1 MVFAR
6 RGVFPY
12 FFSGLHVLNLASSL
26 DSERTSMIRRK
37 LTRSVVL
44 GLMILGALSTVAWV
58 YPEHR
63 AIFLIA
69 IGNLDADRRAVLD
82 RLWGQAR
89 VGHEQRL
96 TETVGDFAQGQK
108 PSHIDYGAWPAIA
121 GDHSCSPKN
130 LLDIVLTSDWILEVA
145 DITAH
150 LKGHLDNAARDA
162 GNELAEQDAR
172 RDNAM
177 RNADLQLQRAD
188 PEYATRAGG
197 NAVHYPLGRKSTETT
212 PHEYFDT
219 CLAANAEISAFGAYA
234 WYHYSALLKAS
245 RYARE
250 TLSDAERSALA
261 IAILADEAY
270 ASHFLQDLFAAGHA
284 AVTRGNSAVRKG
296 THDYYNEFG
305 YETALWN
312 GKSVV
317 LVGDA
322 YMRPKDA
329 DLAAQAVRKSLE
341 QVLDASVG
349 KGPGSLL
356 SSREA
361 VPSAADTLNTCKWW
375 TLPARD
381 FDTAFTDPLVEVIPL
396 TPVPGLAEG
405 YGELPRFR
413 AELGAFV
420 GIAPAVRASTI
431 FGAFAPEEK
440 TVGGVASLEF
450 AARFGVGLE
459 GIMNK
464 SSDGLAFLDLGLRQ
478 DSPSTT
484 NVVDDPELDQYGN
497 LFAAIP
503 GRIALTGRIRLPFW
517 LIPGDLLIAA
527 PILLIT
533 SPETLTRMG
542 VEATNG
548 GLFPWQ
554 ARMFTSFGSFQLILG
569 REIGASFYGY
579 FGRDNRILIPD
590 YDLGEVLVV
599 EIHSIQFDFP
609 ILEYRPFR
617 SFSYDQTSSLVF
629 KVFAG
634 LDYPT
639 FASVILPEGIRAPE
653 LRSVWSA
660 GIRLSFDWRHYF

>member
-1 MVFAR
+1 MNRHRVDNRVA
-6 RGVFPY
+6 
-12 FFSGLHVLNLASSL
+12 
-26 DSERTSMIRRK
+26 
-37 LTRSVVL
+37 L
-44 GLMILGALSTVAWV
+44 GLVILGALFTVAWV

-69 IGNLDADRRAVLD
+69 IQKLDDDRRAVLD
-82 RLWGQAR
+82 ELWKQAR
-89 VGHEQRL
+89 VGHQDRL
-96 TETVGDFAQGQK
+96 TETVADLAQREK
-108 PSHIDYGAWPAIA
+108 PSQIDYGAWPAIA
-121 GDHSCSPKN
+121 GDHSCSPEN
-130 LLDIVLTSDWILEVA
+130 LSDIVLTSNWILEVA
-145 DITAH
+145 DVAAH
-150 LKGHLDNAARDA
+150 LKNHLDEASREAA
-162 GNELAEQDAR
+162 GNLAEQNAQ

-177 RNADLQLQRAD
+177 RDADLQLQRAD
-188 PEYATRAGG
+188 PQYATRAGG
-197 NAVHYPLGRKSTETT
+197 NAVHYPLGRASSETT
-212 PHEYFDT
+212 PRQYFEM
-219 CLAANAEISAFGAYA
+219 CLAADAEMNAFGAYA
-234 WYHYSALLKAS
+234 WYHYSALLKGL

-250 TLSDAERSALA
+250 TLSNAERSALA
-261 IAILADEAY
+261 IGILADEAY

-305 YETALWN
+305 YETTLWN

-317 LVGDA
+317 LLGDV

-329 DLAAQAVRKSLE
+329 DLASEAVRKSLE
-341 QVLDASVG
+341 QVLDACVG
-349 KGPGSLL
+349 KGPGALL
-356 SSREA
+356 TSKEDP
-361 VPSAADTLNTCKWW
+361 PSGADTLDAC
-375 TLPARD
+375 TLWKFPGRD
-381 FDTAFTDPLVEVIPL
+381 YDQAFAQSLVEVVAV

-413 AELGAFV
+413 AELGPFV

-459 GIMNK
+459 GIMNR
-464 SSDGLAFLDLGLRQ
+464 SSDGLAFLDIGLRQ

-484 NVVDDPELDQYGN
+484 NVVDDPELNQYGN

-503 GRIALTGRIRLPFW
+503 GRIALTGRLRLPFW

-527 PILLIT
+527 PILLVT
-533 SPETLTRMG
+533 SPQTLTRMG

-548 GLFPWQ
+548 GWLPWQ
-554 ARMFTSFGSFQLILG
+554 ARMFTSFGSFQFILG

-579 FGRDNRILIPD
+579 VGHDNRILVPD
-590 YDLGEVLVV
+590 YELEEILVV
-599 EIHSIQFDFP
+599 EIHTIQFDFP

-629 KVFAG
+629 MVFAG

-639 FASVILPEGIRAPE
+639 YVSVVLPEGTRAPE